1 MGEKPRDEQRGG
13 VVLEMTAGREALP
26 PPPPAPSQSGIVDRV
41 PGPVVV
47 LLWSSLVVGGYLAA
61 GLKGLVF
68 TGPILIVLLPARW
81 RAIVDRVAGPVV
93 VLLWSSLVVG
103 GYLWAGLKG
112 LVFTGA
118 IALVVAGMVAVPRR
132 WRPKEPPKTWF
143 GIFLPCWAVWMYSSN
158 GEEWVLLFPAVWA
171 LATLTAWRYWPP
183 KPAGSRLAAAESRSW
198 V

>member
-1 MGEKPRDEQRGG
+1 MS
-13 VVLEMTAGREALP
+13 
-26 PPPPAPSQSGIVDRV
+26 PARWWFYWVEG
-41 PGPVVV
+41 
-47 LLWSSLVVGGYLAA
+47 SLVVGGYLAA

-171 LATLTAWRYWPP
+171 LATLTAGM
-183 KPAGSRLAAAESRSW
+183 AVLAAEACRQPISGRR
-198 V
+198 VP